1 MNHLNFRIE
10 PLKKNR
16 QHIYQNIIGQKTKPP
31 GSLGALETI
40 ALQMA
45 TIQQAEKI
53 IINRPTVII
62 YASDYGIASEGVSAY
77 PAEVTAQMVLNFLAG
92 GAAINTFCRLNQL
105 DLLIVDAGV
114 DHDFEDVS
122 GLIDRK
128 IRKSTTS
135 FLHEPAMTEEECRRA
150 IEAGAELVADQKK
163 NGSNIIG
170 FGEMGIANTSSAS
183 CIMHC
188 ITGISREKC
197 VGRGTGLDDEQLEKK
212 INILKLAI
220 NNHGPM
226 RATEPLKILQTFG
239 GFELAMMAGSFL
251 KAAEQK
257 MIILVDGFIATAA
270 FMVAARIS
278 EEVKDYAIFCHRS
291 DEQGHKLMLD
301 YLEATEILNL
311 GLRLGEA
318 TGVAIAFPLI
328 RAAAAFYNEMAS
340 FTEARVSEKH

>member
-62 YASDYGIASEGVSAY
+62 YASDHGIASEGVSAY

-150 IEAGAELVADQKK
+150 I
-163 NGSNIIG
+163 
-170 FGEMGIANTSSAS
+170 
-183 CIMHC
+183 MHC
-188 ITGISREKC
+188 ITGISLEKC